1 MYRFLDHTAD
11 VAFEVEADDLAG
23 LLREASLAF
32 YEAFTFQE
40 LLSEGKVKT
49 LEVEE
54 DSPDYLLFAW
64 LNELLYLFDTEHF
77 AGRSVEVGVH
87 GDDRLVARGKILG
100 DALSPEKVRLE
111 PKAITLH
118 NFRVEKR
125 NGGWYAF
132 VVVDI

>member
-11 VAFEVEADDLAG
+11 IAFEVKASSLSELVRD
-23 LLREASLAF
+23 ASLAF
-32 YEAFTFQE
+32 YEAFTFQD
-40 LLSEGKVKT
+40 LLSGEIEREVV
-49 LEVEE
+49 VEE

-77 AGRSVEVGVH
+77 AGRSVEVEVEEGE
-87 GDDRLVARGKILG
+87 RLVARGRVLG
-100 DALSPEKVRLE
+100 DRLSPEKVKLE

-118 NFRVEKR
+118 NFEVEKR
-125 NGGWYAF
+125 DGEWYAF